1 MSDKKNNFQKPEL
14 SVEELSHALYYANL
28 KLNAANQKLR
38 QQEKQRLEFYANISH
53 DLRAPITA
61 LSSSIEYML
70 ACPELPS
77 QEINENL
84 GLMQKRIVYLEHL
97 INDIFLLSSLDSSDS
112 KVHKEEVDM
121 RFLLEDYFY
130 MCEEDSHYSN
140 AELHLNIVKDL
151 DVTLSVD
158 PILIQRVLDNLFTNA
173 LKYSKGVPYIEL
185 GAYIEGSELV
195 IYVADHGIG
204 ISRRNIEKIFE
215 RSYTVQKSRTPG
227 SDTGSGFGLSIVKSI
242 MEHHNGTVDGMTLV
256 DSLFPFHVFRLGRH
270 PFLCCFT
277 G

>member
-1 MSDKKNNFQKPEL
+1 
-14 SVEELSHALYYANL
+14 
-28 KLNAANQKLR
+28 
-38 QQEKQRLEFYANISH
+38 
-53 DLRAPITA
+53 
-61 LSSSIEYML
+61 
-70 ACPELPS
+70 
-77 QEINENL
+77 
-84 GLMQKRIVYLEHL
+84 
-97 INDIFLLSSLDSSDS
+97 
-112 KVHKEEVDM
+112 M

-242 MEHHNGTVDGMTLV
+242 MEHHNGTVTCESEPKKGSRFIL
-256 DSLFPFHVFRLGRH
+256 RL
-270 PFLCCFT
+270 PL
-277 G
+277 

>member
-1 MSDKKNNFQKPEL
+1 MSDKKNSFQKPEL
-14 SVEELSHALYYANL
+14 SVEELSHALYHANL

-84 GLMQKRIVYLEHL
+84 VLMQKRIVYLEHL

-140 AELHLNIVKDL
+140 AELHLNIVKDM

-242 MEHHNGTVDGMTLV
+242 MEHHNGTVTCESEPKKGSRFILRQP
-256 DSLFPFHVFRLGRH
+256 L
-270 PFLCCFT
+270 
-277 G
+277 